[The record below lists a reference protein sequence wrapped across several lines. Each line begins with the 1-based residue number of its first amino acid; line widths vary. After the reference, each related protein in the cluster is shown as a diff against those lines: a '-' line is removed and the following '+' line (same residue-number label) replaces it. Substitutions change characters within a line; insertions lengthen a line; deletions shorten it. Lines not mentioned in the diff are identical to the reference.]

1 MVDIKKILANS
12 SPEAIQKIKDIVNE
26 KDDAKLSE
34 YVRDL
39 VNPIEKVEKEKVE
52 SSVKY
57 MEGNKVVAFFNIA
70 DYDWIRYK
78 GKYHK
83 TLPCSNTDGAI
94 IKLQPNSVLGISKV
108 ADLMGNYKVLLP
120 DFMKFPV
127 SLGKGD
133 ITAIKSRSNPYT
145 GNVALLFVK
154 NK

>member
-12 SPEAIQKIKDIVNE
+12 SPEAIQKIKEIVNE
-26 KDDAKLSE
+26 KDDDKLSE
-34 YVRDL
+34 YVKGL
-39 VNPIEKVEKEKVE
+39 IKPIEETEKKVE

-57 MEGNKVVAFFNIA
+57 REGNKVIAFFNIA
-70 DYDWIRYK
+70 DYDWVRYK

-94 IKLQPNSVLGISKV
+94 IRLQPETVLGISKV

-120 DFMKFPV
+120 DYMKFPV
-127 SLGKGD
+127 SLGKND
-133 ITAIKSRSNPYT
+133 IVAIKSRSNPYT

-154 NK
+154 SK